1 MSAAGVFSLRDK
13 WDGTFLADVPFRV
26 ALPFLGDQKNLVPS
40 LREKSSTVAR
50 YASTVGKDVQ
60 KMIRKPLVKLPK
72 VKLPKL
78 FGR

>member
-1 MSAAGVFSLRDK
+1 
-13 WDGTFLADVPFRV
+13 
-26 ALPFLGDQKNLVPS
+26 VPS